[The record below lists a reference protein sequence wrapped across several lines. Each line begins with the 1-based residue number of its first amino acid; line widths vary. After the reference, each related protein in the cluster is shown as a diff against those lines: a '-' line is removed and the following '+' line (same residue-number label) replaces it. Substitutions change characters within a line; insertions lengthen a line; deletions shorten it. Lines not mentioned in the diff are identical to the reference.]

1 MSKERKMR
9 SVTVYSFVIND
20 QGKQIQ
26 VPSKR
31 TIKDIEQLGGIVVA
45 GSAVRVDESEL
56 REDGRYLPKRADQ
69 DAGAQAA
76 EKAV

>member
-1 MSKERKMR
+1 MR
-9 SVTVYSFVIND
+9 AVTVYGFLIND

-56 REDGRYLPKRADQ
+56 REDGRYLPKSAEP
-69 DAGAQAA
+69 DAGAVAA